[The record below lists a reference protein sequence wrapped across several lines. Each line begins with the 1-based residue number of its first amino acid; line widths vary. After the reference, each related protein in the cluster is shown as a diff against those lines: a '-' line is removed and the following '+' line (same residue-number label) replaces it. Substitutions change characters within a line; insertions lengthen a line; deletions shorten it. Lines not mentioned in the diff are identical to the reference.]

1 VDRNLKV
8 EKWQSVVDWYTV
20 KLGGKERLDKEQLG
34 VQKLFTDYHPFR
46 PLHLLLDNSDDCM
59 RNFCQ

>member
-1 VDRNLKV
+1 MDRNLKV

-34 VQKLFTDYHPFR
+34 VQKLFTDYYPFR
-46 PLHLLLDNSDDCM
+46 PFHVSIV
-59 RNFCQ
+59 R